1 MKGKKR
7 RSKEKEGRSKK
18 EQEEREGRRKGSE
31 RIARSARVCG
41 MELRCTYIV
50 RNGVH
55 SVQDDSF
62 SGAETWREREREK
75 GRKGE

>member
-1 MKGKKR
+1 VWGI
-7 RSKEKEGRSKK
+7 GF
-18 EQEEREGRRKGSE
+18 
-31 RIARSARVCG
+31 VCG